1 MLTLPL
7 CWRQTIS
14 GIGMHGGQTQPTHT
28 CTHTHAVGVSGGVLG
43 GRVWLLEWDRGFNER
58 ALGQWEVRGPAIG
71 ALRNPTTNWFVMT
84 VRARRAARRA
94 HTQIHTETDPHT
106 HRYTQIQTHAHTD
119 THRYTQIQTHSHTD
133 TNRHKPTH
141 PHTHTATDTYTYK
154 QRGKGSKVPPQ
165 SLSSRVLTSR

>member
-1 MLTLPL
+1 ME
-7 CWRQTIS
+7 S
-14 GIGMHGGQTQPTHT
+14 QTQPTHT

-71 ALRNPTTNWFVMT
+71 ALRNPTTNWSVMT

-119 THRYTQIQTHSHTD
+119 THRYRPTHTQIQTD
-133 TNRHKPTH
+133 TNPPT
-141 PHTHTATDTYTYK
+141 HTHT
-154 QRGKGSKVPPQ
+154 QPQ
-165 SLSSRVLTSR
+165 THAHTSREEREVKYPLNRCRVES